1 MISLSVAKQTVM
13 DQPYFKKLE
22 IFEILE
28 NGSEWIF
35 IINGI
40 NDKGT
45 LLMPQPFV
53 RLVNKENGEIKTL
66 NYNDDFDFIN
76 THYVSYT
83 RKKTLLESKYYII
96 KCFDNF
102 EILNIYESEDYH
114 KFILKHKI
122 LDIKTTL
129 LIDRVTSKLT
139 ELKPSNKKQYAEIEF
154 KEIKEKH

>member
-66 NYNDDFDFIN
+66 NYNDDFSFISLN
-76 THYVSYT
+76 SISAYCFLLLGFSSVNFDV
-83 RKKTLLESKYYII
+83 TLSINNVVLIS
-96 KCFDNF
+96 
-102 EILNIYESEDYH
+102 
-114 KFILKHKI
+114 KI
-122 LDIKTTL
+122 LC
-129 LIDRVTSKLT
+129 
-139 ELKPSNKKQYAEIEF
+139 F
-154 KEIKEKH
+154 KMNL